1 MPPDEET
8 IDYCSVCK
16 QPMDVSALAPFSNVE
31 CPSCSEHTRVK
42 LKFGPYV
49 LTRRHAAGGMSMVFA
64 AHDETLNRDV
74 AVKILSEEYS
84 KDERR
89 ITAFEEEARITA
101 SFNHPNVVRVL
112 RTGHAFGRFYIA
124 MEMVSGGHFEHHIKT
139 RGHIP
144 EIDMLPLAIEVALG
158 LKAAKAAGLIHR
170 DVKPGNILLDSEGH
184 AKLVDFGLALVTLE
198 GKATASEL
206 WATPYYVP
214 PETVLGQEEDF
225 RSDIY
230 AFGATLYH
238 ALAGIPSCNEDNM
251 STDILLKAKQEITP
265 LDKIAPHLSAET
277 CEIVHKSMAYN
288 RDDRFSS
295 YDSLIRQLNNALSI
309 AKTGTSG
316 SQKKLEARKRKK
328 RELIII
334 CSIALAAVLGI
345 VAWAVSGNTPPD
357 SIDLRDLGQ
366 NPNGGV
372 PNMPANAADIAKS
385 FQSARSALHKKD
397 YAKAARQFDRLLQNP
412 SVQEPSRTWCG
423 IEATI
428 CHFLSG
434 DPNYGQQQARKTLK
448 HVQSLPED
456 KQSMTRNMH
465 SILKDVTDYPPI
477 DPQAKENA
485 GAPAL
490 IANTLAGLK
499 NWEQGLIGPAAEC
512 FKTAQ
517 NTRLSDQDK
526 WANHY
531 QSITN
536 DYLHDY
542 ELLSDKTFDNLPR
555 TLSECY
561 VARKRLSEIVGELRT
576 KGRARYNVRAFQ
588 LDVTRQQ
595 KLLE

>member
-31 CPSCSEHTRVK
+31 CPSCGEHTRVK
-42 LKFGPYV
+42 LKFGPYI

-64 AHDETLNRDV
+64 AHDDTLDREV

-89 ITAFEEEARITA
+89 IKAFEEEARITA

-112 RTGHAFGRFYIA
+112 RTGYAFGRFYIA

-139 RGHIP
+139 RGRIP
-144 EIDMLPLAIEVALG
+144 EVEMLPLAIEVAMG

-170 DVKPGNILLDSEGH
+170 DVKPGNILLDSDGR

-230 AFGATLYH
+230 AFGASLYH
-238 ALAGIPSCNEDNM
+238 ALAGVPSCNEDNM
-251 STDILLKAKQEITP
+251 STDILLKAKQEIVP
-265 LDKIAPHLSAET
+265 LDKIAPDISKET
-277 CEIVHKSMAYN
+277 CDIVHKAMAYN
-288 RDDRFSS
+288 PEDRFSS
-295 YDSLIRQLNNALSI
+295 YDALIRKLNEALSV
-309 AKTGTSG
+309 AKTGTSIP
-316 SQKKLEARKRKK
+316 QKKLEARKRKK

-334 CSIALAAVLGI
+334 CSIAAACILGI
-345 VAWAVSGNTPPD
+345 VGWAVSGPD
-357 SIDLRDLGQ
+357 PAEPIKLGGPT
-366 NPNGGV
+366 NPGSGL

-385 FQSARSALHKKD
+385 FQSARAALHNKE
-397 YAKAARQFDRLLQNP
+397 YSKAARQFDRLLANP
-412 SVQEPSRTWCG
+412 SVQEPSRSWCG

-428 CHFLSG
+428 CHFLNG
-434 DPNYGQQQARKTLK
+434 DSQYGQNQAEKTLK
-448 HVQSLPED
+448 HIRSLPAE
-456 KQSMTRNMH
+456 KQSMTQNMH
-465 SILKDVTDYPPI
+465 SILEEVNNYPPI
-477 DPQAKENA
+477 APRTRDNK
-485 GAPAL
+485 GAPSL

-499 NWEQGLIGPAAEC
+499 NWEQGLLDPAAEC
-512 FKTAQ
+512 FQAAEQTPL
-517 NTRLSDQDK
+517 RDEDK
-526 WANHY
+526 WAQHY
-531 QSITN
+531 QEITE
-536 DYLHDY
+536 DYLHDHK
-542 ELLSDKTFDNLPR
+542 LLTDSAFEKLPS

-561 VARKRLSEIVGELRT
+561 VARKRLGEIVTQIKTR
-576 KGRARYNVRAFQ
+576 GRARYNVRAFQ
-588 LDVTRQQ
+588 LDVARQQ